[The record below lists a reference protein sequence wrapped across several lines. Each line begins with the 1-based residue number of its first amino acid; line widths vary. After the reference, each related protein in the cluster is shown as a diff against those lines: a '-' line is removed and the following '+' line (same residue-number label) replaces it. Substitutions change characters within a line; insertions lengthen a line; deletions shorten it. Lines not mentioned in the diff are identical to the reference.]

1 MEKISK
7 AWDWD
12 KNTDKIWFTP
22 CEESYYLI
30 NRWREKGLYEFLDLG
45 CGRGRHSIQF
55 AKAGFNVNSVDLSE
69 VAVAGLSKWAE
80 EENLN
85 INVNICD
92 MMNLPFKDNSFDCIL
107 AYHVISHTDSKGII
121 KILSELKRVLKAGG
135 EFYIT
140 FCSKN
145 SWSFKDSGYPK
156 LDDNTVIKVEDG
168 AENNIPHFYA
178 DDALIKELLSDFK
191 LTTVRQVQDVVLEG
205 HDYVSW
211 HYFVLGGK
219 QYGNHGD
226 Y

>member
-1 MEKISK
+1 MGKISK

-12 KNTDKIWFTP
+12 KNADKIWFTP

-30 NRWREKGLYEFLDLG
+30 NRWREKGFHEFLDLG

-55 AKAGFNVNSVDLSE
+55 AKAGFSVNSVDLSE
-69 VAVAGLSKWAE
+69 VATAGLSKWAE

-85 INVNICD
+85 ITVNIGD

-121 KILSELKRVLKAGG
+121 RILSEIKRVLKVGG

-178 DDALIKELLSDFK
+178 DDVLIKELLSDFK
-191 LTTVRQVQDVVLEG
+191 LITVRQVQDIVLEG

-211 HYFVLGGK
+211 HYFILGEK
-219 QYGNHGD
+219 
-226 Y
+226 